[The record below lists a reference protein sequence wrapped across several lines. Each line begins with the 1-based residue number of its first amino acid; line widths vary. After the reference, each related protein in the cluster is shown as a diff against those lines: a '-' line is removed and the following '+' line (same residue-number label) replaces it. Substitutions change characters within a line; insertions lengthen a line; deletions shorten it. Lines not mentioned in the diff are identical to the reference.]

1 MLKNLIYIPYYIIK
15 TPRATFIKNVKYLS
29 KKEKKYFSTIL
40 FDIIKCS
47 VVHSTSFMD
56 YFLLRFFNK
65 TEEERKEYAGTGF
78 MYEYQ
83 LKMNPIHYRK
93 ILSDKVEFFKHYNQS
108 IGREWYILSEF
119 SQNRNYIIALL
130 QRSKKIVLKDSKGQA
145 GKEVE
150 VINSM
155 DYESL
160 ISYMNQRK
168 FDLIE
173 EFVYQHY
180 KLQKLAPRGLN
191 TIRIITQINKN
202 KEVDIIGTI
211 LRLSIDSNT
220 DNLSVG
226 NAAASI
232 DLKTGIVDRK
242 AVYGDFTKKDIDVHP
257 ISGVRIVGFKIPFWE
272 ECIQLV
278 KNAALHSLEN
288 KSIGW
293 DVAVTDNG
301 PILIEGNHN
310 WGRTLWQLPVNKGLK
325 KVLDQYV

>member
-29 KKEKKYFSTIL
+29 KKEKKSFITIL

-47 VVHSTSFMD
+47 VIHSTSFMD

-83 LKMNPIHYRK
+83 LKMNPIHSRK
-93 ILSDKVEFFKHYNQS
+93 ILSDKVEFFRHFNQS
-108 IGREWYILSEF
+108 IGRDWYILSEF
-119 SQNRNYIIALL
+119 SENKNYIIALL

-150 VINSM
+150 VINSI

-202 KEVDIIGTI
+202 NEVDIIGTI

>member
-1 MLKNLIYIPYYIIK
+1 
-15 TPRATFIKNVKYLS
+15 
-29 KKEKKYFSTIL
+29 
-40 FDIIKCS
+40 
-47 VVHSTSFMD
+47 
-56 YFLLRFFNK
+56 LRFFNK

-93 ILSDKVEFFKHYNQS
+93 ILSDKVEFFKHFNQS

-226 NAAASI
+226 NAAA
-232 DLKTGIVDRK
+232 
-242 AVYGDFTKKDIDVHP
+242 
-257 ISGVRIVGFKIPFWE
+257 
-272 ECIQLV
+272 
-278 KNAALHSLEN
+278 
-288 KSIGW
+288 
-293 DVAVTDNG
+293 
-301 PILIEGNHN
+301 
-310 WGRTLWQLPVNKGLK
+310 
-325 KVLDQYV
+325 

>member
-1 MLKNLIYIPYYIIK
+1 MLKNLIYIPYYILK
-15 TPRATFIKNVKYLS
+15 TPRTTFIENIKYLS
-29 KKEKKYFSTIL
+29 KRENKSFSTIL

-47 VVHSTSFMD
+47 AVYSTSFMD

-65 TEEERKEYAGTGF
+65 TQKERIEYAGTGF

-83 LKMNPIHYRK
+83 LKMNPIHSRK
-93 ILSDKVEFFKHYNQS
+93 ILSDKVEFFKHYNES

-119 SQNRNYIIALL
+119 HANKNQIVSLL
-130 QRSKKIVLKDSKGQA
+130 ERSKKIVLKDSKGQA

-150 VINSM
+150 VI
-155 DYESL
+155 DAVDFDAL

-173 EFVYQHY
+173 EFVYQHDE
-180 KLQKLAPRGLN
+180 LQKLAPKGLN
-191 TIRIITQINKN
+191 TVRIITQINKN
-202 KEVDIIGTI
+202 NEVDILGTI

-232 DLKTGIVDRK
+232 DLKTGKVDRK
-242 AVYGDFTKKDIDVHP
+242 AVYGDFTKNDIEFHP
-257 ISGVRIVGFKIPFWE
+257 ISGVRIVDFKIPFWE
-272 ECIQLV
+272 ESIQLV
-278 KNAALHSLEN
+278 KDAALHSLEN

-293 DVAVTDNG
+293 DVAITNNG